1 MALFNLDIERY
12 YHSKKEKGYEV
23 RSIAYIQYPIYC
35 VHATILDSTPDPLE
49 NLDKAIVKSLDKIEG
64 LTTLE
69 IAQIL
74 SVQKRGIDLRVDK
87 MISEGFINGKTNFSV
102 TELGAN
108 VLIEGSAKR
117 IQRRQYNFY
126 IDGIDFKPLPKEL
139 YSFKYLKSFLNENE
153 YTYYTNSHGETRT
166 FKPFKPN
173 IIHEPLVKEMVVE
186 NILEIEEKD
195 RENSAIPLGLEEI
208 ENIDFTKMTVP
219 ILVALMVK
227 EGKPHRELVDGFS
240 VLGDPENILSFLPK
254 LEEKINKLELRLDTW
269 QKNEND
275 LTKFSFTSNW
285 VEIDKKYDEGKLQ
298 FVQNEDLKIALRKLY
313 KVNIAKEEELIN
325 TDFEI
330 GVNVTED
337 LLMNLEFNRL
347 QLLRNLERGRDYQMT
362 SLKNAIWLVYSS
374 FRTNSSF
381 VKTLLE
387 IKEVLNNAR
396 SRKLDLAR
404 IEEKLVDYEI
414 HRKALVILEEYDLLE
429 KIDMKKHMQ
438 INY

>member
-1 MALFNLDIERY
+1 M
-12 YHSKKEKGYEV
+12 
-23 RSIAYIQYPIYC
+23 
-35 VHATILDSTPDPLE
+35 
-49 NLDKAIVKSLDKIEG
+49 
-64 LTTLE
+64 
-69 IAQIL
+69 
-74 SVQKRGIDLRVDK
+74 
-87 MISEGFINGKTNFSV
+87 
-102 TELGAN
+102 
-108 VLIEGSAKR
+108 
-117 IQRRQYNFY
+117 
-126 IDGIDFKPLPKEL
+126 
-139 YSFKYLKSFLNENE
+139 
-153 YTYYTNSHGETRT
+153 
-166 FKPFKPN
+166 
-173 IIHEPLVKEMVVE
+173 
-186 NILEIEEKD
+186 
-195 RENSAIPLGLEEI
+195 
-208 ENIDFTKMTVP
+208 
-219 ILVALMVK
+219 
-227 EGKPHRELVDGFS
+227 
-240 VLGDPENILSFLPK
+240 
-254 LEEKINKLELRLDTW
+254 
-269 QKNEND
+269 
-275 LTKFSFTSNW
+275 TKFSFTSNW

-362 SLKNAIWLVYSS
+362 SLKNGIWIVYIS